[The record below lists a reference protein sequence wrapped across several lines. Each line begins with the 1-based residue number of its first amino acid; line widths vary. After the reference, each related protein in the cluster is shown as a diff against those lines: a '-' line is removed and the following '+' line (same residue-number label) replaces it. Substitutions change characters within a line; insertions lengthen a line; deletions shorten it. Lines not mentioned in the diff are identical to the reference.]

1 MMTGRPIIRVGDK
14 TTHGGTVIEGFSSYS
29 IDGRA
34 AAGLGHNVECPT
46 CNGIYPI
53 VEGVSSFTIDG
64 GYVAIE
70 GMRTACGAT
79 LIASQN
85 IASVIPDSGGIARV
99 SRNWRTREKEL
110 RKGGAGSERPHSDV
124 LRQSSCEHADTAVI
138 PAEYIVREM
147 KTNPFSIRGRQIHDS
162 NHFDFGSYSRQWS
175 ESPWYAKLSSR
186 PTYVEALA
194 EEKLRAYALW
204 ADIVEPGQPWDH
216 KPMLQ
221 KMLKGVWN
229 SGWQKSG
236 AYDYFYDIWSNIHY
250 GYVGVAVGF
259 TPDEL
264 INGAGIAQALH
275 DTLGALA
282 EPRLPSMQ
290 NHPENGGWPAS
301 AGDRPDH
308 ISIRLG
314 CDLYVDVKPHALT
327 PAILLGAVQA
337 VPVPWGSGQDRSK
350 EIHDCER

>member
-1 MMTGRPIIRVGDK
+1 MTGRPIIRVGDQ
-14 TTHGGTVIEGFSSYS
+14 TTHGGTVMEGFSSYS

-110 RKGGAGSERPHSDV
+110 REGGAGSERPHSDV

-175 ESPWYAKLSSR
+175 ESPGMQSYR
-186 PTYVEALA
+186 HAL
-194 EEKLRAYALW
+194 
-204 ADIVEPGQPWDH
+204 
-216 KPMLQ
+216 PMLRRWPRRNSEL
-221 KMLKGVWN
+221 ML
-229 SGWQKSG
+229 SGPISSDLGSLGITSRCCKKCLKAFGIRAGKSLVPTT
-236 AYDYFYDIWSNIHY
+236 I
-250 GYVGVAVGF
+250 
-259 TPDEL
+259 
-264 INGAGIAQALH
+264 
-275 DTLGALA
+275 
-282 EPRLPSMQ
+282 SMTF
-290 NHPENGGWPAS
+290 GRTFIMAM
-301 AGDRPDH
+301 
-308 ISIRLG
+308 
-314 CDLYVDVKPHALT
+314 
-327 PAILLGAVQA
+327 
-337 VPVPWGSGQDRSK
+337 
-350 EIHDCER
+350 